1 LGNSIAMFGPAHNK
15 QQQANNKQH

>member
-1 LGNSIAMFGPAHNK
+1 MFGPAHNK